1 MPTTYRPYAPDQDL
15 LLQPRLQ
22 EWLPEGHLS
31 YFINDVIEELDLGAF
46 YKPYEGDG
54 RRKAPYEP
62 RMMLKVLIYAYA
74 SGVFS
79 SRKIAKKLEEDVAF
93 RILAADNFPQHR
105 TICDFRK
112 RHLSDFKAVFVQV
125 IQIAQQAELISLGT
139 VAIDGTKVRA
149 NASKHKAMSYQ
160 RLQAEERRLAEE
172 VAQMCAQARST
183 DADEDRLYGADHRGD
198 ELPEELHHRQT
209 RLAKIRDA
217 KARLEQAQR
226 EADTARGRHEDDDRR
241 PPSGR
246 GGSYKRDFGVPE
258 DKAQSNFTDPQS
270 SIMKTAEGYQQ
281 CYNGQ
286 LAVDRDFQL
295 IVESK
300 LTANGSD
307 NGELLEVLAGVENN
321 LDKRPE
327 AVLADAGYRDES
339 RFKVLEQRHI
349 DGYIALGRKN
359 KDSNEIDAER
369 LPATGRMAEKLAS
382 ADGRECYAQRKW
394 ISEAVNGWIK
404 RILGFRQFSVRG
416 LNNASGEWDLVCL
429 ATNLRRMQPLIVL
442 Q

>member
-1 MPTTYRPYAPDQDL
+1 MPTSYRPYAPDQDL
-15 LLQPRLQ
+15 LLQPCLQ

-74 SGVFS
+74 TGVFS

-160 RLQAEERRLAEE
+160 RMQAEELRLTQEIGE
-172 VAQMCAQARST
+172 LCDQARST

-226 EADTARGRHEDDDRR
+226 EADSARGRHEDDNRR
-241 PPSGR
+241 PPGGR
-246 GGSYKRDFGVPE
+246 GGSYKRDFGVPA
-258 DKAQSNFTDPQS
+258 DKAQSNFTDPES
-270 SIMKTAEGYQQ
+270 SIMNTAEGYQQ

-295 IVESK
+295 IVENK

-307 NGELLEVLAGVENN
+307 NGELLDVLAGVESN
-321 LDKRPE
+321 LEKRPD
-327 AVLADAGYRDES
+327 AVLADAGYRAES
-339 RFKVLEQRHI
+339 HFKALEQRHI
-349 DGYIALGRKN
+349 DGYIALGRKD
-359 KDSNEIDAER
+359 KDPDEIDAKR
-369 LPATGRMAEKLAS
+369 YPASRRMAEKLAG

-416 LNNASGEWDLVCL
+416 LNNARGEWDLVCL

>member
-31 YFINDVIEELDLGAF
+31 YFINDVIEELDLSVF
-46 YKPYEGDG
+46 YKAYEGDG

-74 SGVFS
+74 TGVFS

-105 TICDFRK
+105 TLCDFRK

-149 NASKHKAMSYQ
+149 NASQHKAMSYKHM
-160 RLQAEERRLAEE
+160 QAEELSLKQEIGE
-172 VAQMCAQARST
+172 LCDQARST
-183 DADEDRLYGADHRGD
+183 DADEDGLYGADHRGD

-226 EADTARGRHEDDDRR
+226 EADTARGRHKDDDRK
-241 PPSGR
+241 PPGR
-246 GGSYKRDFGVPE
+246 GRRYKRDFGMPE
-258 DKAQSNFTDPQS
+258 DKAQSNVTDPES
-270 SIMKTAEGYQQ
+270 SIMKTAEGFQQ

-286 LAVDRDFQL
+286 LAVDRDFQI
-295 IVESK
+295 IVENK
-300 LTANGSD
+300 LTANSSD
-307 NGELLEVLAGVENN
+307 NSELLEVLAGVEHN
-321 LDKRPE
+321 LDNRPE

-349 DGYIALGRKN
+349 DGYIALGRKD
-359 KDSNEIDAER
+359 KDSNEIDTER
-369 LPATGRMAEKLAS
+369 LPATGRMAEK
-382 ADGRECYAQRKW
+382 
-394 ISEAVNGWIK
+394 
-404 RILGFRQFSVRG
+404 
-416 LNNASGEWDLVCL
+416 
-429 ATNLRRMQPLIVL
+429 
-442 Q
+442 

>member
-1 MPTTYRPYAPDQDL
+1 MPTSYRPYAPDQDL

-31 YFINDVIEELDLGAF
+31 YFINDVIEELDLSTF

-93 RILAADNFPQHR
+93 RVLAADNFPQHR
-105 TICDFRK
+105 TLCDFRK

-149 NASKHKAMSYQ
+149 NASKHKAMGYK
-160 RLQAEERRLAEE
+160 RLQAEERRLAQEVEE
-172 VAQMCAQARST
+172 MCAAACTT
-183 DADEDRLYGADHRGD
+183 DSKEDGLYGPDRRGD
-198 ELPEELHHRQT
+198 ELPEELVHRQT
-209 RLAKIRDA
+209 RLATIRDA

-226 EADTARGRHEDDDRR
+226 EADTARGRHEDDDRK

-246 GGSYKRDFGVPE
+246 GRPYKRDFGVPE
-258 DKAQSNFTDPQS
+258 DKAQSNFTDPES
-270 SIMKTAEGYQQ
+270 CIMNTADGYQQ

-295 IVESK
+295 IVENK
-300 LTANGSD
+300 LSANGSD
-307 NGELLEVLAGVENN
+307 NGELLAVLTGVENN
-321 LDKRPE
+321 LEKRPA

-339 RFKVLEQRHI
+339 RFKELARRHI
-349 DGYIALGRKN
+349 DGYIALGRKD
-359 KDSNEIDAER
+359 KDPEEIDAEHY
-369 LPATGRMAEKLAS
+369 PATRCMAEKLAS
-382 ADGRECYAQRKW
+382 ADGKECYAQRKW

-404 RILGFRQFSVRG
+404 RVLGFRQFSVRG

-429 ATNLRRMQPLIVL
+429 ATNLRRMRALIEL

>member
-1 MPTTYRPYAPDQDL
+1 MPTSFRPYAPDQDL

-31 YFINDVIEELDLGAF
+31 YFINDVVEELDLGVF

-74 SGVFS
+74 TGVFS

-93 RILAADNFPQHR
+93 RVLAADNFPQHR
-105 TICDFRK
+105 TLCDFRK
-112 RHLSDFKAVFVQV
+112 RHLSDFKTVFVQV

-139 VAIDGTKVRA
+139 VSIDGTKVRA

-160 RLQAEERRLAEE
+160 RLQAEERRLAQEIGE
-172 VAQMCAQARST
+172 LCDQARST
-183 DADEDRLYGADHRGD
+183 DAEEDRLYGVDHRGD
-198 ELPEELHHRQT
+198 ELPEELHHRQQ
-209 RLAKIRDA
+209 RLAKIREA
-217 KARLEQAQR
+217 KARLEQAQC

-241 PPSGR
+241 PPGGR

-258 DKAQSNFTDPQS
+258 DKAQSNFTDPES
-270 SIMKTAEGYQQ
+270 CIMKTAEGFQQ

-295 IVESK
+295 IVENK
-300 LTANGSD
+300 LTANSSD
-307 NGELLEVLAGVENN
+307 NAELLPVLTGVEEN
-321 LDKRPE
+321 LEKRPE
-327 AVLADAGYRDES
+327 VALADAGYRDEKC
-339 RFKVLEQRHI
+339 FKELEHRHI
-349 DGYIALGRKN
+349 DSYIALKRKE
-359 KDSNEIDAER
+359 KDPDEIDAKR
-369 LPATGRMAEKLAS
+369 YPATRRMAEKLAS
-382 ADGRECYAQRKW
+382 ADGKACYAERKW

-404 RILGFRQFSVRG
+404 RVLGFRQFSVRG
-416 LNNASGEWDLVCL
+416 LNNTSGEWDLVCL
-429 ATNLRRMQPLIVL
+429 ATNLRRMQPFIVL

>member
-1 MPTTYRPYAPDQDL
+1 MPTSFRPYAPDQDL

-31 YFINDVIEELDLGAF
+31 YFINDVIEELDLRAF
-46 YKPYEGDG
+46 YKRYEGDG
-54 RRKAPYEP
+54 RRKSPYEP

-93 RILAADNFPQHR
+93 RVLAADNFPQHR
-105 TICDFRK
+105 TLCDFRK

-149 NASKHKAMSYQ
+149 NANKHKAMSYQ
-160 RLQAEERRLAEE
+160 RLQAEELKLAEE
-172 VAQMCAQARST
+172 IGALCDQARST
-183 DADEDRLYGADHRGD
+183 DAEEDRLYGVDHRGD
-198 ELPEELHHRQT
+198 ELPEELHHRQA
-209 RLAKIRDA
+209 RLKTIRDA

-241 PPSGR
+241 PPGGR
-246 GGSYKRDFGVPE
+246 GGPYKRDFGMPE
-258 DKAQSNFTDPQS
+258 DKAQSNFTDPDS
-270 SIMKTAEGYQQ
+270 SIMKTADGFQQ

-300 LTANGSD
+300 LTANSSD
-307 NGELLEVLAGVENN
+307 NGELLPVLAGVEDN
-321 LDKRPE
+321 LEKRPE
-327 AVLADAGYRDES
+327 TVLADAGYQGEKC
-339 RFKVLEQRHI
+339 FIELEHRHI
-349 DGYIALGRKN
+349 DSYIALKRKQ
-359 KDSNEIDAER
+359 KELDEIDAKR
-369 LPATGRMAEKLAS
+369 YPATRRMAEKLAS
-382 ADGRECYAQRKW
+382 ADGKAMYAERKW
-394 ISEAVNGWIK
+394 VSEAVNGWIK
-404 RILGFRQFSVRG
+404 QVLGFRQFSVRG
-416 LNNASGEWDLVCL
+416 LKCASGEWDLVCL
-429 ATNLRRMQPLIVL
+429 ATNLRRLQRLIVL

>member
-1 MPTTYRPYAPDQDL
+1 
-15 LLQPRLQ
+15 
-22 EWLPEGHLS
+22 LPEGHLS
-31 YFINDVIEELDLGAF
+31 YFINDVIEELDLRAF

-74 SGVFS
+74 TGVFS

-160 RLQAEERRLAEE
+160 RMQAEELRLTQEIAEL
-172 VAQMCAQARST
+172 CDQARST

-226 EADTARGRHEDDDRR
+226 EADTARGRHKDDDRK
-241 PPSGR
+241 PPGR
-246 GGSYKRDFGVPE
+246 GRRYKRDFGVPE
-258 DKAQSNFTDPQS
+258 DKAQSNFTDPES
-270 SIMKTAEGYQQ
+270 SIMKTAEGFQQ

-286 LAVDRDFQL
+286 LAVDRDFQI
-295 IVESK
+295 IVENK
-300 LTANGSD
+300 LTANSSD

-321 LDKRPE
+321 LDKRPD

-382 ADGRECYAQRKW
+382 ADGKACYAERKW

-404 RILGFRQFSVRG
+404 RVLGFRQFSLRG

-442 Q
+442 E